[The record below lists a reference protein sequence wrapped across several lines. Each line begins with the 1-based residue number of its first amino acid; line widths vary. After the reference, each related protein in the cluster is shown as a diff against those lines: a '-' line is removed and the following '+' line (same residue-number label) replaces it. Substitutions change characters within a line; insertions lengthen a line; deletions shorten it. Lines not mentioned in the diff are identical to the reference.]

1 MPSAQKLH
9 RCAILDDY
17 QNVALGLADWA
28 SLAGEVELTVFNAPL
43 GGPDEI
49 ARALQGFDIVVLM
62 RERTAF
68 PRRLIEALPDLRLLI
83 STGKRNWMLD
93 VAAARER
100 GIVACSTE
108 TTGNPTTAIAIG
120 LMLELTRRIGYESE
134 RIRHGAPWQST
145 LGIDIEGKTL
155 GLIGLGRL
163 GQKVAK
169 IARALDMKV
178 IAWSQNLNAERC
190 ASAGVELA
198 ASKEALLRAA
208 DIVSLHVVLSERTRG
223 LIGRGELALMKPSAY
238 LINTARGPIV
248 DEAAL
253 IAALRDKR
261 IAGAGLDVYDIEPLP
276 ADHPLRSLDNV
287 VLSPHLGYVT
297 VGEFPHLLCGRG
309 RGHPRVSRR
318 QADQA
323 VAARIGGDAQRRTN
337 RPTGR
342 VQWQSIVAQ
351 YSTTTRASPSKWP
364 TGRRSRVT
372 STSRC
377 SASR

>member
-1 MPSAQKLH
+1 VPSAKPPH

-17 QNVALGLADWA
+17 QNVALQVADWSGLAQ
-28 SLAGEVELTVFNAPL
+28 EVELTVFDAPL

-49 ARALQGFDIVVLM
+49 ARALQGFDMVVLM

-93 VAAARER
+93 VAAANER

-108 TTGNPTTAIAIG
+108 TTGNPTTGVTIG

-134 RIRHGAPWQST
+134 RLKHGGAWQST
-145 LGIDIEGKTL
+145 LGVDIEGKTL

-163 GQKVAK
+163 GSQVAK
-169 IARALDMKV
+169 IGQALGMTV
-178 IAWSQNLNAERC
+178 VAWSQNLTAERC
-190 ASAGVELA
+190 ARAGVALA
-198 ASKEALLRAA
+198 PSKEALLRQA

-223 LIGRGELALMKPSAY
+223 LIGASEFALMKPTAY
-238 LINTARGPIV
+238 LVNTARGPIV
-248 DEAAL
+248 DEQAL

-276 ADHPLRSLDNV
+276 GDHPLRKLDNV

-297 VGEFPHLLCGRG
+297 AENFRTCYGGVVENIRAFLDGKPIRLLQ
-309 RGHPRVSRR
+309 P
-318 QADQA
+318 A
-323 VAARIGGDAQRRTN
+323 
-337 RPTGR
+337 
-342 VQWQSIVAQ
+342 
-351 YSTTTRASPSKWP
+351 
-364 TGRRSRVT
+364 
-372 STSRC
+372 
-377 SASR
+377 

>member
-1 MPSAQKLH
+1 VPSAQKLH

-28 SLAGEVELTVFNAPL
+28 SLAGEVEFTVFNAPL
-43 GGPDEI
+43 GEPDEI

-93 VAAARER
+93 VEAARER

-108 TTGNPTTAIAIG
+108 TTGNPTTAIAIA

-134 RIRHGAPWQST
+134 RLRHGARWQST
-145 LGIDIEGKTL
+145 LGVDIEGKTL

-178 IAWSQNLNAERC
+178 IAWSQNLNPERC

-198 ASKEALLRAA
+198 PSKEALLRAA

-223 LIGRGELALMKPSAY
+223 LIGREEFALMKPSAY

-276 ADHPLRSLDNV
+276 ADHPLRALDNV

-297 VGEFPHLLCGRG
+297 VENFRTCYAGVVEDIRAFLDGKPIRLLQ
-309 RGHPRVSRR
+309 P
-318 QADQA
+318 A
-323 VAARIGGDAQRRTN
+323 
-337 RPTGR
+337 
-342 VQWQSIVAQ
+342 
-351 YSTTTRASPSKWP
+351 
-364 TGRRSRVT
+364 
-372 STSRC
+372 
-377 SASR
+377 

>member
-93 VAAARER
+93 VAVARER

-223 LIGRGELALMKPSAY
+223 LIGRGELALMKPSAF

-297 VGEFPHLLCGRG
+297 VENFRTCYAGVVEDIRAFLDGKPIRLLQ
-309 RGHPRVSRR
+309 P
-318 QADQA
+318 A
-323 VAARIGGDAQRRTN
+323 
-337 RPTGR
+337 
-342 VQWQSIVAQ
+342 
-351 YSTTTRASPSKWP
+351 
-364 TGRRSRVT
+364 
-372 STSRC
+372 
-377 SASR
+377 

>member
-1 MPSAQKLH
+1 VPSAQALH

-17 QNVALGLADWA
+17 QNVALQMADWA
-28 SLAGEVELTVFNAPL
+28 SLAGEVEFTVFNAPL
-43 GGPDEI
+43 GGPEEI
-49 ARALQGFDIVVLM
+49 ARALQGFDMVVLM

-68 PRRLIEALPDLRLLI
+68 PRRLIEALPDLKLLI

-93 VAAARER
+93 VEAARER

-108 TTGNPTTAIAIG
+108 TTGNPTTAVAIA

-134 RIRHGAPWQST
+134 RLKHGAPWQST
-145 LGIDIEGKTL
+145 LGVDIEGKTL

-178 IAWSQNLNAERC
+178 IAWSQNLTAERC
-190 ASAGVELA
+190 AAAGVELA
-198 ASKEALLRAA
+198 PSKEALLREA

-223 LIGRGELALMKPSAY
+223 LIGQAEFALMKPTAY

-248 DEAAL
+248 EEAAL
-253 IAALRDKR
+253 IAALRSKR

-276 ADHPLRSLDNV
+276 ADHPLRALDNV

-297 VGEFPHLLCGRG
+297 AENFRTCYAGVVEDIRAYLDGKPIRLLQ
-309 RGHPRVSRR
+309 P
-318 QADQA
+318 A
-323 VAARIGGDAQRRTN
+323 
-337 RPTGR
+337 
-342 VQWQSIVAQ
+342 
-351 YSTTTRASPSKWP
+351 
-364 TGRRSRVT
+364 
-372 STSRC
+372 
-377 SASR
+377 

>member
-1 MPSAQKLH
+1 VPSAQKLH

-28 SLAGEVELTVFNAPL
+28 SLAGEVEFTVFNAPL
-43 GGPDEI
+43 GEPDEI
-49 ARALQGFDIVVLM
+49 ARTLQGFDIVVLM

-68 PRRLIEALPDLRLLI
+68 PRRLIEALPNLRLLI

-93 VAAARER
+93 VEAARER
-100 GIVACSTE
+100 GIVTCSTE
-108 TTGNPTTAIAIG
+108 TTGNPTTAIAIA

-134 RIRHGAPWQST
+134 RLRHGARWQST
-145 LGIDIEGKTL
+145 LGVDIEGKTL

-178 IAWSQNLNAERC
+178 IAWSQNLNPERC
-190 ASAGVELA
+190 ASAGVEFA
-198 ASKEALLRAA
+198 PSKKALLRAA

-223 LIGRGELALMKPSAY
+223 LIGREEFALMKPSAY

-248 DEAAL
+248 DETAL

-276 ADHPLRSLDNV
+276 ADHPLRTLDNV

-297 VGEFPHLLCGRG
+297 AENFRTCYAGVVEDIRAFLDGKPIRLLQ
-309 RGHPRVSRR
+309 P
-318 QADQA
+318 A
-323 VAARIGGDAQRRTN
+323 
-337 RPTGR
+337 
-342 VQWQSIVAQ
+342 
-351 YSTTTRASPSKWP
+351 
-364 TGRRSRVT
+364 
-372 STSRC
+372 
-377 SASR
+377 

>member
-1 MPSAQKLH
+1 MPSAKKLH

-28 SLAGEVELTVFNAPL
+28 SLEGEVEFTVFNAPL
-43 GGPDEI
+43 GGPQEI
-49 ARALQGFDIVVLM
+49 ARALQGFDMVVLM

-68 PRRLIEALPDLRLLI
+68 PRRLIEALPDLKLLI

-93 VAAARER
+93 VEAARER

-108 TTGNPTTAIAIG
+108 TTGNPTTAVAIA

-134 RIRHGAPWQST
+134 RLKHGAPWQST
-145 LGIDIEGKTL
+145 LGVDIEGKTL

-178 IAWSQNLNAERC
+178 IAWSQNLDAERC
-190 ASAGVELA
+190 AGAGVALA
-198 ASKEALLRAA
+198 PSKEALLREA

-223 LIGRGELALMKPSAY
+223 LIGAKEFALMKPSAY

-248 DEAAL
+248 EEAAL

-276 ADHPLRSLDNV
+276 ADHPLRTLDNV

-297 VGEFPHLLCGRG
+297 AENFRTCYAGVVEDIRAYLDGKPIRLLQ
-309 RGHPRVSRR
+309 P
-318 QADQA
+318 A
-323 VAARIGGDAQRRTN
+323 
-337 RPTGR
+337 
-342 VQWQSIVAQ
+342 
-351 YSTTTRASPSKWP
+351 
-364 TGRRSRVT
+364 
-372 STSRC
+372 
-377 SASR
+377 

>member
-1 MPSAQKLH
+1 VPSAKKLH

-28 SLAGEVELTVFNAPL
+28 SLEGEVELTVFNAPL
-43 GGPDEI
+43 GAPEEI
-49 ARALQGFDIVVLM
+49 ARALQGFDMVVLM

-68 PRRLIEALPDLRLLI
+68 PRRLIEALPDLKLLI

-93 VAAARER
+93 VEAARER

-108 TTGNPTTAIAIG
+108 TTGNPTTAVAIA

-134 RIRHGAPWQST
+134 RLKHGAPWQST
-145 LGIDIEGKTL
+145 LGVDIEGKTL

-190 ASAGVELA
+190 AGAGVELA
-198 ASKEALLRAA
+198 PSKEALLREA

-223 LIGRGELALMKPSAY
+223 LIGQKEFALMKPTAY

-248 DEAAL
+248 EEAAL

-276 ADHPLRSLDNV
+276 ADHPLRALDNV

-297 VGEFPHLLCGRG
+297 AENFRTCYAGVVEDIRAYLDGKPIRLLQ
-309 RGHPRVSRR
+309 P
-318 QADQA
+318 A
-323 VAARIGGDAQRRTN
+323 
-337 RPTGR
+337 
-342 VQWQSIVAQ
+342 
-351 YSTTTRASPSKWP
+351 
-364 TGRRSRVT
+364 
-372 STSRC
+372 
-377 SASR
+377 